1 MLPREDK
8 GYCFGPAVGVTDAVV
23 TPGARWLS
31 NLTDLRRLRKEMTVT
46 HRQGFSVSKSLTATV
61 EVNMVG
67 AAELG
72 DCRRERKQFMRGEG
86 SRDRLTVWRLARDDA
101 DRNAPAE
108 SI

>member
-1 MLPREDK
+1 
-8 GYCFGPAVGVTDAVV
+8 
-23 TPGARWLS
+23 
-31 NLTDLRRLRKEMTVT
+31 
-46 HRQGFSVSKSLTATV
+46 
-61 EVNMVG
+61 MVG